1 MSYIP
6 FHLYAVS
13 TSVAASLPSSLSQQE
28 ATVLV
33 STTISYSAAILQT
46 IFPTS
51 SLQSYISSE
60 FVSIIQNTSTYKPPS
75 QLGTTIH
82 PTSIIFPTLSFSTS
96 TVVKSLMSSVNTDF
110 QATFSHSPSS
120 ASQSLDTIKVAT
132 TIMIIPHAAT
142 NNILLETATTPV
154 ASSSP
159 STSSMLEN
167 TIIFISVVIASA
179 GLIILF
185 IIITVAVIIF
195 ILRRRNNKI
204 SQHPVSINEQVELQQ
219 NKCYSSF
226 NFDNNND
233 KQQQYVCTSTNHIVF
248 DIILTC
254 PAGFIFILK
263 SITNKMM

>member
-1 MSYIP
+1 MGYIP

-13 TSVAASLPSSLSQQE
+13 TSVMASLPSSLLQQE

-51 SLQSYISSE
+51 SLQAYMSSE

-82 PTSIIFPTLSFSTS
+82 PTSPTLSFSTS
-96 TVVKSLMSSVNTDF
+96 TVAKSLMSSVNTDF

-120 ASQSLDTIKVAT
+120 ASQSLDTSKVAT
-132 TIMIIPHAAT
+132 TILIIPHAST
-142 NNILLETATTPV
+142 NNILLETATHV

-167 TIIFISVVIASA
+167 MVIFISVVIASA
-179 GLIILF
+179 GLVILF
-185 IIITVAVIIF
+185 IIITVAIIIF

-263 SITNKMM
+263 SIKNKMM

>member
-1 MSYIP
+1 M
-6 FHLYAVS
+6 H
-13 TSVAASLPSSLSQQE
+13 
-28 ATVLV
+28 
-33 STTISYSAAILQT
+33 
-46 IFPTS
+46 
-51 SLQSYISSE
+51 
-60 FVSIIQNTSTYKPPS
+60 
-75 QLGTTIH
+75 QLT
-82 PTSIIFPTLSFSTS
+82 
-96 TVVKSLMSSVNTDF
+96 
-110 QATFSHSPSS
+110 
-120 ASQSLDTIKVAT
+120 
-132 TIMIIPHAAT
+132 
-142 NNILLETATTPV
+142 NILLETATHV

-167 TIIFISVVIASA
+167 MVIFISVVIASA
-179 GLIILF
+179 GLVILF
-185 IIITVAVIIF
+185 IIITVAIIIF

-263 SITNKMM
+263 SIKNKMM

>member
-13 TSVAASLPSSLSQQE
+13 TSVMASLPLSLSQQE

-33 STTISYSAAILQT
+33 STTISYSAAVLQT
-46 IFPTS
+46 ILPTS
-51 SLQSYISSE
+51 SLQSYMSSE
-60 FVSIIQNTSTYKPPS
+60 SVSIIQNTSTYKPPS
-75 QLGTTIH
+75 QLGTIY

-96 TVVKSLMSSVNTDF
+96 TVAKCLMSSVNTDF

-120 ASQSLDTIKVAT
+120 ASQSLDTSKVAT
-132 TIMIIPHAAT
+132 TILIIPHVST
-142 NNILLETATTPV
+142 NNILSETATPV
-154 ASSSP
+154 AFSSP

-167 TIIFISVVIASA
+167 TVIFISVVIASA

-185 IIITVAVIIF
+185 IIITVAIIIF
-195 ILRRRNNKI
+195 ILRRQNNKI

-219 NKCYSSF
+219 TSATLPLILTTTTTS
-226 NFDNNND
+226 NNSMCVLV
-233 KQQQYVCTSTNHIVF
+233 QITLYLIC
-248 DIILTC
+248 ILTC